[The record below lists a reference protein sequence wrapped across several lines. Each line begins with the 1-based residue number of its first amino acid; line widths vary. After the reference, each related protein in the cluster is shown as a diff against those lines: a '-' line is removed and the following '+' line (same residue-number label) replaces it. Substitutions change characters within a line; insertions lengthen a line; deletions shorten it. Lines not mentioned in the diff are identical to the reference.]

1 MKIICPNLKNEEVAR
16 EFEELKNATSEAAA
30 YHIWSQNN
38 GNGID
43 KAPNGEPSKLFSDLL
58 AHYNGDRVAA
68 IQAKARTYSKS
79 FKEWFGDWQSEDK
92 ANVSKVVDENGEPLV
107 VYHGTRT
114 SDNINKYGFQSAY
127 SGLGNR
133 GASEGNFYFTNS
145 KINAEYTGVKSQE
158 FEPLIDIVSSVY
170 DLFGTNDVPRVK
182 EIYKLINSKEKELK
196 QLKETIKK
204 LPKISF
210 FKNVIDSVIK
220 FFNKSYK
227 TTKQIQDGYEKL
239 SEDLDKELKSLY
251 DKVKIS
257 DFYHT
262 GIKYLSGDRSS
273 SVVNTLHFIDLAI
286 NPNSEFRQDAADKVL
301 NASYGTNNLTYSPY
315 VFPVFLN
322 IKDPFVTDYNYKD
335 TDPNPLMFGKFS
347 SDSLDYNNKEQEML
361 LELSKDAY
369 DGAVSKNKFDIL
381 FSDVYIAKNPNQIK
395 SIDNQGTFSTQDN
408 NIYNQQAQTQTN
420 TGRNQALTSLLQK
433 LYPEI
438 EIGDLN
444 DPTLRGQAQVEGY
457 RAGRVLLN
465 AALEN
470 QDTLPHEYAHHYIA
484 WFRNAPIVQK
494 AIKSF
499 KGEENL
505 VQAIGENSVKAT
517 KWYNKFF
524 NWVKGL
530 FNKNQKVLN
539 ELTNSFLSGKE
550 LEDPYELLDTEY
562 HYQTV
567 EKDDA
572 PEQILKVYEGLK
584 RDIQIRIK
592 DLLHYKVLDNKKIDE
607 LNNQF
612 TNLERMEA
620 DEGIFE
626 YINYIEPDIE
636 QAKKRIEAMEARVK
650 RAKMANTPIDLDV
663 EQLVDLKKGFLGFY
677 NAAITNILN
686 TLDDFSVEKYI
697 NDPELLKR
705 LKRRM
710 EAIKSD
716 YATIDRKYRLIA
728 ADVAKQLI
736 VSYAT
741 EKGSTTV
748 EDLKKRI
755 TTTDTDLSW
764 FEMYL
769 GSPVYARDEIIRIVA
784 DKLQNG
790 KLEVSRITT
799 EKGREIVDKWKKVKK
814 SDLKYLREVN
824 KKGETTGFFTRD
836 LNFGQK
842 YQDFQAFKVKL
853 AEEFGLNDTKTS
865 PTDRT
870 ELRKYRRKIN
880 QWKAKHVERRFIPEY
895 YELFD
900 NLSDEAVAARDKY
913 QEEINYLLSKVRDK
927 DGNVNKEDMTDEDY
941 DRYLAAKKAKQNL
954 SNLYHEDGTIKE
966 GIEKEIALELKE
978 LNDKLSKNIIYKAN
992 KEKFLDSINRAKKKG
1007 KEKFDKWLDR
1017 NTVVKVDEQFYED
1030 LDKVTNSYEKS
1041 AKTITLEQQRRELL
1055 RLFRDESGNI
1065 NANNIPESTREQI
1078 TELDKQIAESKGQD
1092 KASQGTAAGGG
1103 FSSMAYTWV
1112 NPEYYAE
1119 WERAAARGQEYFDK
1133 WKEINTYDIGYGI
1146 QPASFWT
1153 RIMPI
1158 DKKYLTRYPNR
1169 EWFEID
1175 RDSYF
1180 YNKNFDDSYGENEI
1194 PKRSL
1199 YDNTA
1204 AYNKIIKNK
1213 NLKELYY
1220 ILIETQEEANNEN
1233 LKFLQHSNAYRLPPI
1248 EGGFYRL
1255 AVSQDNILKGL
1266 GYAATD
1272 IVTIKDDD
1280 TEYLRDVAR
1289 RSDGSIVNLVPTR
1302 YLKPLENPAAITR
1315 DTVGSVIKYY
1325 EMSVNYK
1332 VMSELAPELELIQ
1345 QQVGERTYEDKTK
1358 GTQLGASTRTYQR
1371 LSKMLDMNLWGKQK
1385 NLITVKIGGREV
1397 ALNKIFDALISYTR
1411 ILGISQ
1417 NLNVILTGLFTNIF
1431 QNRLEAISGY
1441 YFDTADLAKATK
1453 EMVMSYPSIIKSI
1466 GTPDAR
1472 NKIVAFMEFSQVG
1485 RSTRETFSEMN
1496 RSRVMR
1502 TLVKHYWYFGHEM
1515 VDYITKGKMVIAT
1528 FMAYKY
1534 NPDTNSFVRKNEFL
1548 RSFKGNKKQAKLAWN
1563 RLTTTLYDAYDLKNG
1578 LLELKDQF
1586 KDVVSPT
1593 LENQVKN
1600 TARTIATRIDGQ
1612 LSDIDKA
1619 LIHASTFGQFL
1630 TIFRNFLI
1638 VNWQTRFSTAPQ
1650 YNYATG
1656 RYLRSYNRAAL
1667 DYLTDNTKLGN
1678 MLDRMGYGKKYIEQL
1693 HQMSYGYDNMKDFE
1707 KAAFKRV
1714 VSEMILAFFVL
1725 GLFTMVMNNMADDDK
1740 DNWFL
1745 NEIAYLAGR
1754 AKLETRGNVSPTEW
1768 LSLLNSPTA
1777 ATNTLNSMFDLFSV
1791 FYNEPFANIN
1801 KGPYKGMKRY
1811 QRSLI
1816 KLTPLKFY
1824 YELKDPRSKREYLEH
1839 QLLN

>member
-1 MKIICPNLKNEEVAR
+1 MKIICPNLKNEEVAK

-58 AHYNGDRVAA
+58 EHYNGDRIAA

-107 VYHGTRT
+107 VYHHRKTELSDFSKRT
-114 SDNINKYGFQSAY
+114 D
-127 SGLGNR
+127 
-133 GASEGNFYFTNS
+133 
-145 KINAEYTGVKSQE
+145 
-158 FEPLIDIVSSVY
+158 
-170 DLFGTNDVPRVK
+170 
-182 EIYKLINSKEKELK
+182 
-196 QLKETIKK
+196 
-204 LPKISF
+204 
-210 FKNVIDSVIK
+210 NVIPGIYFSK
-220 FFNKSYK
+220 KPMPWFGNY
-227 TTKQIQDGYEKL
+227 QIVAFLNLKNPIINDR
-239 SEDLDKELKSLY
+239 EDNLDEE
-251 DKVKIS
+251 D
-257 DFYHT
+257 
-262 GIKYLSGDRSS
+262 IKYLKNENFDSKITVD
-273 SVVNTLHFIDLAI
+273 F
-286 NPNSEFRQDAADKVL
+286 EDASKIL
-301 NASYGTNNLTYSPY
+301 EY
-315 VFPVFLN
+315 VAF
-322 IKDPFVTDYNYKD
+322 
-335 TDPNPLMFGKFS
+335 
-347 SDSLDYNNKEQEML
+347 DS
-361 LELSKDAY
+361 
-369 DGAVSKNKFDIL
+369 
-381 FSDVYIAKNPNQIK
+381 NQIK

-650 RAKMANTPIDLDV
+650 KAKMANTPIDLDV

-686 TLDDFSVEKYI
+686 MLDDFSVEKYI

-741 EKGSTTV
+741 KKGSTTV

-865 PTDRT
+865 PTDRI

-1133 WKEINTYDIGYGI
+1133 WKQINTYDIGYGI

-1213 NLKELYY
+1213 NLKELYD

-1302 YLKPLENPAAITR
+1302 YLKPLENPAALTR

-1441 YFDTADLAKATK
+1441 YFDTADLTKATK

-1485 RSTRETFSEMN
+1485 RSTKETFSEMN